1 MGNHRENLVSINS
14 TSTNRSDRNTV
25 SVQSLGSSVSI
36 NSTST
41 NRSDKG
47 HQQITQENRLKFPLI
62 PLLRIEAT
70 NYLHSSSVRNP
81 DLRFPLIPLLRIE
94 ATEVAIGDKLY
105 CLVNGIEFPLIPL
118 LRIEATES
126 KRDQLIRLGLFP
138 LIPLLRIE
146 ATWGDDQSTE
156 ELLNLGF
163 H

>member
-1 MGNHRENLVSINS
+1 MGDVSINS
-14 TSTNRSDRNTV
+14 TSTNRR
-25 SVQSLGSSVSI
+25 
-36 NSTST
+36 
-41 NRSDKG
+41 
-47 HQQITQENRLKFPLI
+47 
-62 PLLRIEAT
+62 
-70 NYLHSSSVRNP
+70 
-81 DLRFPLIPLLRIE
+81 
-94 ATEVAIGDKLY
+94 
-105 CLVNGIEFPLIPL
+105 FPLIPL